1 MASTSQA
8 SFVARLAKAEQLY
21 QSLINFNNYDPG
33 ETSLKPEILLDLINQ
48 LHLNQTE
55 HTNAQHEYL
64 LATFERRK
72 LFIVEPNSIG
82 KLLSPIGSFVR
93 AKMNKNSQQAKDVTQ
108 LIIKIRGAK
117 TKAISKNA
125 DTTTISSYEKSYGSQ
140 LQNFQDIIT
149 LLISFGTN
157 YEPSNTAIKI
167 TQLQAT
173 YQDALAKTNAVTQK
187 LTQYKPKIVN
197 RQQSFELLTQKAN
210 AIKEMVKSQYGISST
225 EYILIKGL
233 SFN

>member
-33 ETSLKPEILLDLINQ
+33 EISLKPEILLDLINQ
-48 LHLNQTE
+48 LHINQTE

-72 LFIVEPNSIG
+72 LFIVEQNSIG

-117 TKAISKNA
+117 TKAITKNT
-125 DTTTISSYEKSYGSQ
+125 DTITISSYEKSYGSQ

-149 LLISFGTN
+149 LLTSLVPTTN
-157 YEPSNTAIKI
+157 HPI
-167 TQLQAT
+167 
-173 YQDALAKTNAVTQK
+173 
-187 LTQYKPKIVN
+187 
-197 RQQSFELLTQKAN
+197 QQ
-210 AIKEMVKSQYGISST
+210 
-225 EYILIKGL
+225 
-233 SFN
+233 